1 MSRSSVRQ
9 QIFDYL
15 TAVNE
20 NSLAYISGLNQ
31 VFTSFP
37 KRINFQVNAFP
48 GENSRSA
55 CVIFIESE
63 TESRIAIG
71 GATDGWKRV
80 DYGIV
85 LQIYHHSLHR
95 EAEDAM
101 EDFDV
106 LIDGIKDYLRRDH
119 NLGDPTGRIV
129 WQGAEP
135 AINTLYGE
143 PATSNG
149 GATETQA
156 IIRFIVTEMI
166 QA

>member
-1 MSRSSVRQ
+1 MSRAGVRQ
-9 QIFDYL
+9 QIYNYL
-15 TAVNE
+15 TQVDE
-20 NSLAYISGLNQ
+20 NSPAYISGLNQ
-31 VFTSFP
+31 VFKSFP

-48 GENSRSA
+48 GENSRAA
-55 CVIFIESE
+55 CVIFIENE

-80 DYGIV
+80 DYGVV
-85 LQIYHHSLHR
+85 LQIYHHSLQQD
-95 EAEDAM
+95 AERAM
-101 EDFDV
+101 DDFDV
-106 LIDGIKDYLRRDH
+106 LIDGIKEYLRRDH
-119 NLGDPTGRIV
+119 NLGDPTGLIV

-143 PATSNG
+143 PSTSNG

>member
-1 MSRSSVRQ
+1 MSRASVRQ
-9 QIFDYL
+9 QIYNYL
-15 TAVNE
+15 TSVNE
-20 NSLAYISGLNQ
+20 NSPAYISGLNQ

-55 CVIFIESE
+55 CVIFIENE

-71 GATDGWKRV
+71 GAHDGWKRV

-85 LQIYHHSLHR
+85 LQIYHHSVQLD
-95 EAEDAM
+95 AERAM
-101 EDFDV
+101 DDFDL
-106 LIDGIKDYLRRDH
+106 LIDGIKEYLRRDH
-119 NLGDPTGRIV
+119 NLGDPTGTIV

-135 AINTLYGE
+135 VIRGRYGE
-143 PATSNG
+143 PATTKE
-149 GATETQA
+149 GATETYA
-156 IIRFIVTEMI
+156 EIEFEVTEMI

>member
-1 MSRSSVRQ
+1 MSRASVRA
-9 QIFDYL
+9 QIYQYL
-15 TAVNE
+15 TDNNN
-20 NSLAYISGLNQ
+20 NSLNYITGLNQ

-37 KRINFQVNAFP
+37 KRINFQTNSHP
-48 GENSRSA
+48 GQTSRAA

-80 DYGIV
+80 DYGVV
-85 LQIYHHSLHR
+85 LQIYHHSLQR

-101 EDFDV
+101 DDFDV
-106 LIDGIKDYLRRDH
+106 LIDGIKEYLRMDH
-119 NLGDPTGRIV
+119 NLGDPTGTIV

-135 AINTLYGE
+135 AINTVYGE
-143 PATSNG
+143 PSTSEG

-156 IIRFIVTEMI
+156 IIRFLVTEMI

>member
-1 MSRSSVRQ
+1 MSRASVRQ
-9 QIFDYL
+9 QIYDYL
-15 TAVNE
+15 TQVND
-20 NSLAYISGLNQ
+20 NSPAYISGLNQ
-31 VFTSFP
+31 VFKSFP

-48 GENSRSA
+48 GESSRAA
-55 CVIFIESE
+55 CVIFIENE

-80 DYGIV
+80 DYGVV
-85 LQIYHHSLHR
+85 LQIYHHSLQQD
-95 EAEDAM
+95 AEKAM
-101 EDFDV
+101 DDFDV
-106 LIDGIKDYLRRDH
+106 LIDGIKEYLRMDH
-119 NLGDPTGRIV
+119 NLGDPTGNIV

-143 PATSNG
+143 PSTSNG